1 MVGEAA
7 AATALDV
14 TMDAAARA
22 MIDDAAAAL
31 RRGGIVVYPT
41 ETVYGL
47 GVDAGNRDAL
57 ARLFAL
63 KGRRSGSGMS
73 VLVSDLAMASRLLA
87 AQPPA
92 GALALARAF
101 WPGPLTLVLGAA
113 ADLEPELL
121 GAGGGVG
128 LRCSSDPWASALV
141 EVFGAPVTSTSA
153 NPSGAEPA
161 RSAAQARAYFQRGV
175 DAFVDGGPRLGSEV
189 SSVVEFLHGRA
200 YLRRV
205 GAIDAAAIAAVTDL
219 TEEVRG

>member
-1 MVGEAA
+1 MVGDEAA
-7 AATALDV
+7 APVRET
-14 TMDAAARA
+14 TIDAAARA
-22 MIDDAAAAL
+22 MIDDGVAVL
-31 RRGGIVVYPT
+31 RRGGVVAYPT

-47 GVDAGNRDAL
+47 GVDAANRAAL

-73 VLVSDLAMASRLLA
+73 VLVRDLAMASRLLA
-87 AQPPA
+87 AEPPA
-92 GALALARAF
+92 GAIALARAF
-101 WPGPLTLVLGAA
+101 WPGPLTMVLGAA
-113 ADLEPELL
+113 ADLAPQLC

-128 LRCSSDPWASALV
+128 LRCSSDAWACALV
-141 EVFGAPVTSTSA
+141 EGFAAAITSTSA

-161 RSAAQARAYFQRGV
+161 RSAAQARAYFPRGV
-175 DAFVDGGPRLGSEV
+175 DAFVDGGPRRGSEV

-205 GAIDAAAIAAVTDL
+205 GAIDAAALAAVTDL